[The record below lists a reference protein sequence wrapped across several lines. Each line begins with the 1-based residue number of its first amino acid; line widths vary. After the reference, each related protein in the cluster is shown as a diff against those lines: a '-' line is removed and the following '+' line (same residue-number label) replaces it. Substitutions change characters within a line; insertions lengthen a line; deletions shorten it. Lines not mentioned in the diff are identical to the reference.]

1 MSDVKV
7 KFILS
12 EGIETQV
19 NGFQQRQAIIN
30 PVLVFS
36 TPYIPTSLS
45 LAISVVISGLTES
58 EHEVGFKIKNNI
70 KKKNIFESGLA
81 SIEIKDSLD
90 NFVMTADLKN
100 IGFESEGEYEV
111 ALTLDG
117 EEYSDT
123 FSLVKR
129 EK

>member
-19 NGFQQRQAIIN
+19 NGFQQRQVIIN

-70 KKKNIFESGLA
+70 KNKKILRIFLVQATYNI
-81 SIEIKDSLD
+81 
-90 NFVMTADLKN
+90 
-100 IGFESEGEYEV
+100 
-111 ALTLDG
+111 
-117 EEYSDT
+117 
-123 FSLVKR
+123 
-129 EK
+129 